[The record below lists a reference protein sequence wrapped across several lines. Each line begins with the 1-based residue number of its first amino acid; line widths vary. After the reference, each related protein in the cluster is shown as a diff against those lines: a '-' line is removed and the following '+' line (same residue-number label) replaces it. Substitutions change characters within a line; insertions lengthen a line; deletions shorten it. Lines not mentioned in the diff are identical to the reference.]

1 MPRLPC
7 IPFLS
12 SHLDEWYGTGNGE
25 AYPEKTPKSL
35 SETSKSILHTYILM
49 MNNTSSNKRIVKNS
63 LLLYI
68 RMFILVIIS
77 LYTSRIVLKTLGVE
91 DFGINNVVGGVITFL
106 GFLTGSLAGA
116 SSRFITFAIGKGNL
130 KELKNIFNNIVLIHI
145 LFSIV
150 VLIIGETIGLWFV
163 TTQLNIP
170 SGREHAAMWVYQ
182 LSILTSIGSL
192 ISSPYNAAIIAHEK
206 MSAFAYLTLGDAILK
221 LLAVFLLVYTPF
233 DKLIFYAAYICL
245 IQLFDFIIY
254 IIYCN
259 KKFEETKGLTF
270 KNTDKHLFKEIFR
283 YAGWTMNGSLAV
295 FGYTQ
300 GLNILLNIFFNPVVN
315 AARGIAV
322 QVQNIVNNFCINFQ
336 MAINPQLT
344 KSYAA
349 GELKRMHELI
359 IASSKYSF
367 FLMLFI
373 CLPLA
378 IEANT
383 VLGWWL
389 GEYPAHSVSF
399 LRLILGASILYC
411 FANPIIT
418 AVHATGRI
426 KWFQIYEGTSLL
438 LIVPVAYIALKFFNV
453 PPESVFIIHI
463 IIEIITQGIRLKI
476 VLPMIGMDIKE
487 YSRKV
492 IFPVL
497 KVALISPI
505 VPIIAYHYIAVS
517 KIMEFLILGITC
529 VITVTLCTFY
539 CGCSKKE
546 KDFVISKI
554 KNRI

>member
-1 MPRLPC
+1 M
-7 IPFLS
+7 
-12 SHLDEWYGTGNGE
+12 
-25 AYPEKTPKSL
+25 
-35 SETSKSILHTYILM
+35 
-49 MNNTSSNKRIVKNS
+49 
-63 LLLYI
+63 
-68 RMFILVIIS
+68 VIIS

-116 SSRFITFAIGKGNL
+116 SSRFITVALGKGDYR
-130 KELKNIFNNIVLIHI
+130 ELKNTFNNIVLIHG
-145 LFSIV
+145 LFSII

-170 SGREHAAMWVYQ
+170 AGRENAAMWVYQ

-245 IQLFDFIIY
+245 IQLFDFIVY

-259 KKFEETKGLTF
+259 RKFEETKGLTF
-270 KNTDKHLFKEIFR
+270 QNTDKYLFRQIFS
-283 YAGWTMNGSLAV
+283 YAGWTMNGNLAY
-295 FGYTQ
+295 FGFTQ

-322 QVQNIVNNFCINFQ
+322 QVQNIVNNFCVNFQ

-349 GELKRMHELI
+349 GDLKRMHQLI

-378 IEANT
+378 IEAET

-389 GEYPAHSVSF
+389 GEFPEHSVSF
-399 LRLILGASILYC
+399 LRLILGASILSC
-411 FANPIIT
+411 FSNPIIT

-426 KWFQIYEGTSLL
+426 KWFQIYEGISLIM
-438 LIVPVAYIALKFFNV
+438 IVPISYLGLILFNL
-453 PPESVFIIHI
+453 PPESVFLVHI
-463 IIEIITQGIRLKI
+463 IVEFITQVIRLGI
-476 VLPMIGMDIKE
+476 VLPMIGMSIGNYIKE
-487 YSRKV
+487 V

-497 KVALISPI
+497 RVAFLSPI
-505 VPIIAYHYIAVS
+505 IPIMAFNKISVS
-517 KIMEFLILGITC
+517 TVMEFLIIGVIC
-529 VITVTLCTFY
+529 IITVLLCVFY
-539 CGCSKKE
+539 FGCSKRE
-546 KDFVISKI
+546 KRIVIRNI
-554 KNRI
+554 KDRL

>member
-1 MPRLPC
+1 M
-7 IPFLS
+7 
-12 SHLDEWYGTGNGE
+12 G
-25 AYPEKTPKSL
+25 
-35 SETSKSILHTYILM
+35 
-49 MNNTSSNKRIVKNS
+49 NTSDNKRIAKNS
-63 LLLYI
+63 ILLYI
-68 RMFILVIIS
+68 RMFIMVIIS
-77 LYTSRIVLKTLGVE
+77 LYTSRIVLSALGAE

-106 GFLTGSLAGA
+106 GFLTASLAGA
-116 SSRFITFAIGKGNL
+116 SARFITFALGKGDCG
-130 KELKNIFNNIVLIHI
+130 ELKNTFNNIVLIHG
-145 LFSIV
+145 LFSII
-150 VLIIGETIGLWFV
+150 VLVIGETVGLWFV

-170 SGREHAAMWVYQ
+170 AGRENAAMWVYQ
-182 LSILTSIGSL
+182 LSIITSIGGL
-192 ISSPYNAAIIAHEK
+192 VSSPYNAAIIAHEK

-233 DKLIFYAAYICL
+233 DKLIFYAVYICL
-245 IQLFDFIIY
+245 IQMFDFIVY

-259 KKFEETKGLTF
+259 RQFEETRGLAL
-270 KNTDKHLFKEIFR
+270 KNTDKQLFKQIFG
-283 YAGWTMNGSLAV
+283 YAGWTMNGNLAI

-322 QVQNIVNNFCINFQ
+322 QIQNIVNSFCINFQ

-349 GELKRMHELI
+349 GDLKRMHELI

-389 GEYPAHSVSF
+389 GEFPEHSVSF

-411 FANPIIT
+411 FSNPIIT

-438 LIVPVAYIALKFFNV
+438 MIVPVAYIALKFFNV
-453 PPESVFIIHI
+453 PPKSVFIIHI

-476 VLPMIGMDIKE
+476 VLPMVGMGIKE
-487 YSRKV
+487 YVGKV
-492 IFPVL
+492 IVPVI
-497 KVALISPI
+497 KVALISPMIPVMIYNCISASEI
-505 VPIIAYHYIAVS
+505 V
-517 KIMEFLILGITC
+517 EFLVIGTAS
-529 VITVTLCTFY
+529 VITVSICVLY

-546 KDFVISKI
+546 KDLVISKI
-554 KNRI
+554 KSRI

>member
-1 MPRLPC
+1 M
-7 IPFLS
+7 
-12 SHLDEWYGTGNGE
+12 G
-25 AYPEKTPKSL
+25 
-35 SETSKSILHTYILM
+35 
-49 MNNTSSNKRIVKNS
+49 NTSDNKRIAKNS
-63 LLLYI
+63 ILLYI
-68 RMFILVIIS
+68 RMFIMVIIS
-77 LYTSRIVLKTLGVE
+77 LYTSRIVLSTLGAE

-106 GFLTGSLAGA
+106 GFLTASLAGA
-116 SSRFITFAIGKGNL
+116 SARFITFALGKGDCG
-130 KELKNIFNNIVLIHI
+130 ELKNTFNNIVLIHG
-145 LFSIV
+145 LFSII
-150 VLIIGETIGLWFV
+150 VLVIGETVGLWFV

-170 SGREHAAMWVYQ
+170 AGRENAAMWVYQ
-182 LSILTSIGSL
+182 LSIITSIGGL
-192 ISSPYNAAIIAHEK
+192 VSSPYNAAIIAHEK

-233 DKLIFYAAYICL
+233 DKLIFYAVYICL
-245 IQLFDFIIY
+245 IQMFDFIVY

-259 KKFEETKGLTF
+259 RQFEETRGLAL
-270 KNTDKHLFKEIFR
+270 KNTDKQLFKQIFG
-283 YAGWTMNGSLAV
+283 YAGWTMNGNLAI

-322 QVQNIVNNFCINFQ
+322 QIQNIVNSFCINFQ

-349 GELKRMHELI
+349 GDLKRMHELI

-389 GEYPAHSVSF
+389 GEFPEHSVSF

-411 FANPIIT
+411 FSNPIIT

-438 LIVPVAYIALKFFNV
+438 MIVPVAYIALKFFNV

-476 VLPMIGMDIKE
+476 VLPMVGMGIKE
-487 YSRKV
+487 YVGKV
-492 IFPVL
+492 IMPVI
-497 KVALISPI
+497 KVALISPMIPVMIYNCISASEI
-505 VPIIAYHYIAVS
+505 V
-517 KIMEFLILGITC
+517 EFLVIGTAS
-529 VITVTLCTFY
+529 VITVSICVLY

-546 KDFVISKI
+546 KDLVISKI
-554 KNRI
+554 KSRI

>member
-1 MPRLPC
+1 M
-7 IPFLS
+7 S
-12 SHLDEWYGTGNGE
+12 
-25 AYPEKTPKSL
+25 
-35 SETSKSILHTYILM
+35 
-49 MNNTSSNKRIVKNS
+49 NTSDNKRIAKNS
-63 LLLYI
+63 ILLYI
-68 RMFILVIIS
+68 RMFIMVIIS

-116 SSRFITFAIGKGNL
+116 SSRFITVALGKGDYR
-130 KELKNIFNNIVLIHI
+130 ELKNTFNNIVLIHG
-145 LFSIV
+145 LFSII

-170 SGREHAAMWVYQ
+170 AGRENAAMWVYQ

-221 LLAVFLLVYTPF
+221 LLAVFMLVYTPF

-245 IQLFDFIIY
+245 IQLFDFIVY

-259 KKFEETKGLTF
+259 RKFEETKGLTF
-270 KNTDKHLFKEIFR
+270 QNTDKYLFRQIFS
-283 YAGWTMNGSLAV
+283 YAGWTMNGNLAY
-295 FGYTQ
+295 FGFTQ

-322 QVQNIVNNFCINFQ
+322 QVQNIVNNFCVNFQ

-349 GELKRMHELI
+349 GDLKRMHQLI

-373 CLPLA
+373 CLPLT
-378 IEANT
+378 IEAET

-389 GEYPAHSVSF
+389 GEFPEHSVSF
-399 LRLILGASILYC
+399 LRLILGASILSC
-411 FANPIIT
+411 FSNPILT

-438 LIVPVAYIALKFFNV
+438 MIVPVAYIALKFFNV
-453 PPESVFIIHI
+453 PPEAVFIIHI

-476 VLPMIGMDIKE
+476 VLPMIGMEMRE
-487 YSRKV
+487 YLWSV
-492 IFPVL
+492 ITPVL
-497 KVALISPI
+497 KVAILSPI
-505 VPIIAYHYIAVS
+505 LPIIAYNYISMSEVV
-517 KIMEFLILGITC
+517 EFLILGVIC
-529 VITVTLCTFY
+529 VIAVTLCTFY
-539 CGCSKKE
+539 FGCSKKE
-546 KDFVISKI
+546 KELVISKI
-554 KNRI
+554 KSRK

>member
-1 MPRLPC
+1 M
-7 IPFLS
+7 S
-12 SHLDEWYGTGNGE
+12 
-25 AYPEKTPKSL
+25 
-35 SETSKSILHTYILM
+35 
-49 MNNTSSNKRIVKNS
+49 NTSDNKRIAKNS

-68 RMFILVIIS
+68 RMFIMVIIS

-106 GFLTGSLAGA
+106 GFLTSSLAVA
-116 SSRFITFAIGKGNL
+116 SSRFITFALGKGNHE
-130 KELKNIFNNIVLIHI
+130 ELKNTFNNIVLIHG

-150 VLIIGETIGLWFV
+150 VLIIGETVGLWFV

-170 SGREHAAMWVYQ
+170 AGRENAAMWVYQ

-206 MSAFAYLTLGDAILK
+206 MSAFAYLTLGDAILR

-233 DKLIFYAAYICL
+233 DKLIFYAVYICM
-245 IQLFDFIIY
+245 IQLFDFMVY

-259 KKFEETKGLTF
+259 RKFEETKGLKL
-270 KNTDKHLFKEIFR
+270 KNTDKKLFKEIFS
-283 YAGWTMNGSLAV
+283 YAGWTMNGNLAV

-300 GLNILLNIFFNPVVN
+300 GLNILLNIFFNPIVN

-349 GELKRMHELI
+349 GDLKRMHKLI

-367 FLMLFI
+367 YLMLFI

-378 IEANT
+378 IEAET
-383 VLGWWL
+383 VLKWWL
-389 GEYPAHSVSF
+389 GEYPEHTVSF
-399 LRLILGASILYC
+399 LRLILGASILSC
-411 FANPIIT
+411 FSNPIIT
-418 AVHATGRI
+418 AVHATGRL

-438 LIVPVAYIALKFFNV
+438 MIVPVAYVALKFFNV
-453 PPESVFIIHI
+453 PPEAVFVVHI
-463 IIEIITQGIRLKI
+463 VIEIITQGIRLKI
-476 VLPMIGMDIKE
+476 VLPMVGMGIKE
-487 YSRKV
+487 YHKNV
-492 IFPVL
+492 IIPVL
-497 KVALISPI
+497 KVALISPV
-505 VPIIAYHYIAVS
+505 VPIIAYNIISVS
-517 KIMEFLILGITC
+517 EVVDFLIMGFIC
-529 VITVTLCTFY
+529 VLTVCLCTFF

-546 KDFVISKI
+546 KDLVISKI
-554 KNRI
+554 KSRI

>member
-1 MPRLPC
+1 M
-7 IPFLS
+7 S
-12 SHLDEWYGTGNGE
+12 
-25 AYPEKTPKSL
+25 
-35 SETSKSILHTYILM
+35 
-49 MNNTSSNKRIVKNS
+49 NTNDNKRIAKNS

-68 RMFILVIIS
+68 RMFIMVIIS

-106 GFLTGSLAGA
+106 GFLTGSLAAA
-116 SSRFITFAIGKGNL
+116 SSRFITFALGKGNHE
-130 KELKNIFNNIVLIHI
+130 ELKNTFNNMVLIHG
-145 LFSIV
+145 LFSV
-150 VLIIGETIGLWFV
+150 VILIIGETVGLWFV

-170 SGREHAAMWVYQ
+170 AGRESAAMWVYQ

-233 DKLIFYAAYICL
+233 DKLIFYAVYVCM
-245 IQLFDFIIY
+245 IQLFDFMVY

-259 KKFEETKGLTF
+259 RKFEETKGLKL
-270 KNTDKHLFKEIFR
+270 KNTDKKLFKEIFS

-300 GLNILLNIFFNPVVN
+300 GLNILLNIFFNPAVN

-322 QVQNIVNNFCINFQ
+322 QVQNIVGTFCTNFQ

-344 KSYAA
+344 KNYAS
-349 GELKRMHELI
+349 GDLKRMHELI

-378 IEANT
+378 IEAET

-389 GEYPAHSVSF
+389 GEFPEHTVSF
-399 LRLILGASILYC
+399 LRLILGTTILFC
-411 FANPIIT
+411 FSNPIIT
-418 AVHATGRI
+418 AVHATGRL

-438 LIVPVAYIALKFFNV
+438 MIVPVAYVALKFFNV
-453 PPESVFIIHI
+453 PPETVFIIHMT
-463 IIEIITQGIRLKI
+463 IEMITQYIRLRI
-476 VLPMIGMDIKE
+476 VLPMIDMELNDYLK
-487 YSRKV
+487 SV
-492 IFPVL
+492 IIPVV
-497 KVALISPI
+497 KVAVLSPVI
-505 VPIIAYHYIAVS
+505 PIIIYNNI
-517 KIMEFLILGITC
+517 KISEVPQFILIGFVC
-529 VITVTLCTFY
+529 VITVSACCFL
-539 CGCSKKE
+539 CGCSKNE
-546 KDFVISKI
+546 RNLLISKVRS
-554 KNRI
+554 RI